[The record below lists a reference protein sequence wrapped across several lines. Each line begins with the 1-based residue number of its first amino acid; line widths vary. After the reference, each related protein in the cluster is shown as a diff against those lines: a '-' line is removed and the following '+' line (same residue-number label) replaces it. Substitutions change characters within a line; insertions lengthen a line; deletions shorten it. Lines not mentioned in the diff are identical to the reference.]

1 MKLDYEN
8 IPSQMSGSVVVVH
21 EDAEILDEEEWK
33 LKYITI
39 KQEYNIMDEKQAN
52 QMINLLASIE
62 QKLSSIAKILED
74 KEEKDS
80 K

>member
-1 MKLDYEN
+1 
-8 IPSQMSGSVVVVH
+8 
-21 EDAEILDEEEWK
+21 
-33 LKYITI
+33 
-39 KQEYNIMDEKQAN
+39 MDEKQSN

-74 KEEKDS
+74 KEEKDN